1 MSTDHDG
8 LTGHYTFTYE
18 QLYDLLHETI
28 GLAHEYE
35 RRHGFSVP
43 QAEEQ
48 AVCDTLVG
56 LDAERELWAAGEI
69 SKPSQIL
76 P

>member
-1 MSTDHDG
+1 MMDHDG

-18 QLYDLLHETI
+18 QLYDVVSEAI
-28 GLAHEYE
+28 CLAYEYIE
-35 RRHGFSVP
+35 RHGHDQVKA
-43 QAEEQ
+43 QTA
-48 AVCDTLVG
+48 ATTDTLEG
-56 LDAERELWAAGEI
+56 LDAERDLWAAGEI